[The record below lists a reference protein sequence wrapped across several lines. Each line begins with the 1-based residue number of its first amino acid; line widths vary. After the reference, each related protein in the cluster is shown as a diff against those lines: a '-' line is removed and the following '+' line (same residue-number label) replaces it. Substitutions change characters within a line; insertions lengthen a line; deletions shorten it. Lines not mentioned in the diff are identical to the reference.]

1 MGSGNTK
8 YSVMEESERY
18 QRILGRFQDFMQGR
32 HQFAA
37 LTAPAEVPAWLDEEA
52 CRRGRQFYLENV
64 YSSNMASLDAL
75 LMGMCIQNFY
85 KPLVISR
92 KTVQKST
99 SRYRYL
105 ETGVMLYSWYQDDI
119 WKKDSL
125 ANRMINR
132 VNAMHRQVADQ
143 VRNIGDLNMD
153 IPQEFYDYINDSK
166 PFSEVDMALI
176 QGSFFAP
183 YLLYPEHYGVAKVP
197 KKDLENFT
205 HLWRTFGYYLGIN
218 DAFNAVLD
226 NFEDSKLY
234 CFFVMEKILKPC
246 MLHLDIYGV
255 HMAKTAVFF
264 SDYHVVAYTNY
275 HLVGYDLPNL
285 WASFSLVQ
293 RTKYYTKQIYSFFF
307 NLPGV
312 RQALNYFTDRFM
324 KKILSRFNKRNKKQA
339 ECPF

>member
-1 MGSGNTK
+1 
-8 YSVMEESERY
+8 
-18 QRILGRFQDFMQGR
+18 
-32 HQFAA
+32 
-37 LTAPAEVPAWLDEEA
+37 
-52 CRRGRQFYLENV
+52 
-64 YSSNMASLDAL
+64 
-75 LMGMCIQNFY
+75 
-85 KPLVISR
+85 
-92 KTVQKST
+92 
-99 SRYRYL
+99 
-105 ETGVMLYSWYQDDI
+105 MLYSWYQDDV

-143 VRNIGDLNMD
+143 VRNIGDLNMEVEKVFQEADIDCEGQLTDQDRILLADIAAIRDNTD

-226 NFEDSKLY
+226 DFEDSKLY

-255 HMAKTAVFF
+255 HMAKV
-264 SDYHVVAYTNY
+264 SKD
-275 HLVGYDLPNL
+275 P
-285 WASFSLVQ
+285 
-293 RTKYYTKQIYSFFF
+293 I
-307 NLPGV
+307 
-312 RQALNYFTDRFM
+312 
-324 KKILSRFNKRNKKQA
+324 KIEVLICFLDG
-339 ECPF
+339 CVLL

>member
-1 MGSGNTK
+1 
-8 YSVMEESERY
+8 
-18 QRILGRFQDFMQGR
+18 
-32 HQFAA
+32 
-37 LTAPAEVPAWLDEEA
+37 
-52 CRRGRQFYLENV
+52 
-64 YSSNMASLDAL
+64 
-75 LMGMCIQNFY
+75 
-85 KPLVISR
+85 
-92 KTVQKST
+92 
-99 SRYRYL
+99 
-105 ETGVMLYSWYQDDI
+105 MLYSWYQDDV

-143 VRNIGDLNMD
+143 VRNIGDLNMEVEKVFQEADIDCEGQLTDQDRILLADIAAIRDNTD

-226 NFEDSKLY
+226 DFEDSKLY

-255 HMAKTAVFF
+255 HMAKV
-264 SDYHVVAYTNY
+264 SKD
-275 HLVGYDLPNL
+275 PM
-285 WASFSLVQ
+285 
-293 RTKYYTKQIYSFFF
+293 QIEV
-307 NLPGV
+307 L
-312 RQALNYFTDRFM
+312 
-324 KKILSRFNKRNKKQA
+324 ICLSRRLCSSLTTMLWPTPITTWLATIFPISGPASASSRGPNITPNRSIPSSSISRVCDKRSTISLTDL
-339 ECPF
+339 